1 MSMAEQYTKAKFWKC
16 ALQVNPFDYIRYRG
30 QDIATDEEAY
40 NQELLEVCLEEE
52 IKVLGIADHG
62 RVESVDAIREKVEPH
77 GIVVFPGF
85 EVTANDKVHF
95 VCLFSEKTSSKV
107 LERYLGSLKPLDIKD
122 GTRPS
127 ELSSAHLIEEVDRLG
142 GVLFAAHSTNDNGVL
157 KLRQNHIWTNPKLR
171 AVQIPGTIDDLKPA
185 ENGFYYQVALNRNPQ
200 YQRDRPMA
208 LINAADVEAPEKL
221 REKSASCL
229 IKMTKPC
236 FQSFRQAFLDPE
248 SRLRLNYDVPENHAS
263 VIESIRFTNG
273 YLDGVQVGLADH
285 LNALIG
291 GRGTGKSTLI
301 ESVRFVLAKEP
312 VMSEA
317 RKLHEKIVKENL
329 SKEKAH
335 VELRVRSAAMGGRW
349 FTVSRRYGDRPVVKD
364 EQGNISPHSPLELLP
379 DIEVLGQ
386 NEIYETARTVEGR
399 DHLLSRFL
407 QNKDSQEHKKIQQIL
422 SNLEENRLSILK
434 ATELQGELEADVA
447 KLPKLEDQAGQFQS
461 LGLEKKL
468 KAIPRLE
475 KEKQFTQRVEDEYSE
490 LDEGLRVAL
499 DSLPD
504 VQFLSD
510 QALDGLPH
518 KKLLSSQRLLLEELG
533 VDIRKLLEQAREKW
547 TAACGKK
554 DALKKGLSEQI
565 RADEEALTKEFRKIP
580 ASQGKS
586 GREIGELY
594 QTILKEIESIR
605 PKTQSLKHR
614 KEQIRV
620 LYEHRKSLLSEL
632 SEAQVQLSS
641 NATRNLRKLNNR
653 LRGKLKVDL
662 GVAEDRQNLFDFLL
676 SFNLEGIGAKRLE
689 WLKEGEFSPESLAG
703 TIRQGT
709 DALQNSG
716 WGITPTVASALA
728 TLSEM
733 QLLEL
738 EEVQLLDKKVIEL
751 NVAHEGQAED
761 YRHIDDLS
769 VGQQCTAILHM
780 LLLNNQDPLILD
792 QPEDNLDN
800 AFIADRIVAELRKA
814 KLERQFIFAT
824 HNANIPV
831 FGDAEWIGVLQVNP
845 EERRAEIPLEL
856 QGAIDVEPVQ
866 KFAADILEGGRAA
879 FNQRREKYGFN

>member
-1 MSMAEQYTKAKFWKC
+1 MPEQYTKAQFWKC

-30 QDIATDEEAY
+30 QDIATDEDEY
-40 NQELLEVCLEEE
+40 NQKLLAVCLEEK

-62 RVESVDAIREKVEPH
+62 RVESIEAIREKVEPH

-85 EVTANDKVHF
+85 EVTANDKAHF
-95 VCLFSEKTSSKV
+95 VCLFSEQTSSRV
-107 LERYLGSLKPLDIKD
+107 LERYLGSLKLLDIKD

-127 ELSSAHLIEEVDRLG
+127 ELSSTQLIEEVDKLG
-142 GVLFAAHSTNDNGVL
+142 GFLFAAHCTNDNGVL
-157 KLRQNHIWTNPKLR
+157 KLKQNHIWTNPKLK
-171 AVQIPGTIDDLKPA
+171 AAQIPGKIEDLKPA
-185 ENGFYYQVALNRNPQ
+185 DNGFYYQVALNRIAQ
-200 YQRDRPMA
+200 YKRDTPVA
-208 LINAADVEAPEKL
+208 LINAADIETPEKL

-229 IKMTKPC
+229 IKMTRPC
-236 FQSFRQAFLDPE
+236 FQSFKQAFLDPE
-248 SRLRLNYDVPENHAS
+248 SRLRLNHDVPENYAS
-263 VIESIRFTNG
+263 AIESIRFTNG
-273 YLDGVQVGLADH
+273 YLDGVQVEPADH

-301 ESVRFVLAKEP
+301 ESIRFAMAKEP
-312 VMSEA
+312 AMVEA
-317 RKLHEKIVKENL
+317 KKMHDKIIRENL

-335 VELRVRSAAMGGRW
+335 VELRVRSAAMGGRL

-364 EQGNISPHSPLELLP
+364 EHGNISPHSPSELLP
-379 DIEVLGQ
+379 ELEVLGQ

-399 DHLLSRFL
+399 DQLLSRFL
-407 QNKDSQEHKKIQQIL
+407 QEKDSLENIRIQKILIKL
-422 SNLEENRLSILK
+422 KENRVSILK
-434 ATELQGELEADVA
+434 AMEQQGELEADVA
-447 KLPKLEDQAGQFQS
+447 RLPKLEDQAGQFQS
-461 LGLEKKL
+461 LGLEEKL
-468 KAIPRLE
+468 KVIPRLE
-475 KEKQFTQRVEDEYSE
+475 KEKQLAQRIEDEYSG
-490 LDEGLRVAL
+490 LDEGLGVAL

-518 KKLLSSQRLLLEELG
+518 KESLVFQRLLLEELG
-533 VDIRKLLEQAREKW
+533 SDTRKLLEQAREKW
-547 TAACGKK
+547 SALFGKK
-554 DALKKGLSEQI
+554 ETLKKGLSEQI
-565 RADEEALTKEFRKIP
+565 RADEEALTKEFKRIP

-594 QTILKEIESIR
+594 QGILKEIERIR
-605 PKTQSLKHR
+605 PKTLSLKHR

-620 LYEHRKSLLSEL
+620 LYEDRKSLLSEL

-641 NATRNLRKLNNR
+641 NTTRSLRKLNKR
-653 LRGKLKVDL
+653 LKGKLKIDL
-662 GVAEDRQNLFDFLL
+662 GVADDRQSLFDFVL
-676 SFNLEGIGAKRLE
+676 SSNLEGVGAKRLE
-689 WLKEGEFSPESLAG
+689 WLKEGRFSPKSLAS
-703 TIRQGT
+703 TIRQGI
-709 DALQNSG
+709 DALKNSE
-716 WGITPTVASALA
+716 WGITPTVASALV
-728 TLSEM
+728 TLSEK

-831 FGDAEWIGVLQVNP
+831 FGDAEWIGVLQINP

-856 QGAIDVEPVQ
+856 QGAIDVESVQ
-866 KFAADILEGGRAA
+866 KFAADILEGGKAA